1 MHRKRVM
8 ERKRENL
15 GLTSV
20 DFSSVNITHRGFYL
34 VSFERP
40 NTSLKCNRAGFCK
53 KKIAFYIFNIENYI

>member
-1 MHRKRVM
+1 M

-34 VSFERP
+34 VAFERP

-53 KKIAFYIFNIENYI
+53 QKLPFIYLTLKIIYREF